1 VVWNFHFRGVAMFSH
16 HQDRCNDQRRLVS
29 VGSGPSG
36 TLVSILGD
44 ADRERPPRVAS
55 FAADK
60 DLDDGRR
67 RPGASRW
74 IRSASDV
81 ASRFCPGQV
90 DRRFRVRAASLCS
103 PTAYSYRCVLSTRAR
118 RPASKSVAVLCSDD
132 DERISARSARASGS
146 GMLLRLTPSFRDGWH
161 PPGDNYW
168 FNKMTSDGYSNLWLA
183 LAY

>member
-1 VVWNFHFRGVAMFSH
+1 VALPCLAIIRI
-16 HQDRCNDQRRLVS
+16 DATINDGWFQLALDRLVLWS
-29 VGSGPSG
+29 PSLATPTESGRRAWRHSPPIKISSG
-36 TLVSILGD
+36 V
-44 ADRERPPRVAS
+44 V
-55 FAADK
+55 
-60 DLDDGRR
+60 DDGRR

-132 DERISARSARASGS
+132 DDERISARSARASGS